1 MKKTYT
7 FIYYS
12 VLKTK
17 SSKTNVNNKKLQL
30 LKTYNKCSKALNC
43 YKLSPSNEVVN
54 KIIKYADL

>member
-1 MKKTYT
+1 MEKPYT

-17 SSKTNVNNKKLQL
+17 SSKISVNKKLQL
-30 LKTYNKCSKALNC
+30 QKIYNKCSKALNC
-43 YKLSPSNEVVN
+43 FKMSPSNEVVN